1 MNSKF
6 NFREKIFTIEKSA
19 GALEKEVTRTGC
31 GLEEVQKNMTR
42 LEQSLHNSETV
53 TINNQR
59 SQILLETQQERLK
72 EESKKLDETVNQ
84 LHDKIK

>member
-1 MNSKF
+1 M
-6 NFREKIFTIEKSA
+6 
-19 GALEKEVTRTGC
+19 TRTGC
-31 GLEEVQKNMTR
+31 GLEEVQKNMSR

-53 TINNQR
+53 SINNQR